1 MTKRYAFVHNKGDSK
16 EARRW
21 RVNPPP
27 DVTALEQRATQLTH
41 LPGHGRAQ
49 IVAQASA
56 AYALRPDVLRHS
68 LPDDLTA
75 WLRRHSGMAYTT
87 CHRR

>member
-1 MTKRYAFVHNKGDSK
+1 M
-16 EARRW
+16 
-21 RVNPPP
+21 
-27 DVTALEQRATQLTH
+27 TH
-41 LPGHGRAQ
+41 LPGHGRAL